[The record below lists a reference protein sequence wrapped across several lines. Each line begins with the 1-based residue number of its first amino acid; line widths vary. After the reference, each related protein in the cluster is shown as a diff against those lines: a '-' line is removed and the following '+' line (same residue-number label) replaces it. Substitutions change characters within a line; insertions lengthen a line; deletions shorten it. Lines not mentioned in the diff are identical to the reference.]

1 MREIRC
7 RDLGFGEKSPFF
19 LPFQSVEKIIST
31 WINCQGKLE
40 LAGQK
45 SEKIGGELT
54 GSSLSFGNSPSLKGF
69 YNFGAGKR
77 IPPKMRYARIRVQ
90 RTLKS

>member
-40 LAGQK
+40 
-45 SEKIGGELT
+45 IGGAE
-54 GSSLSFGNSPSLKGF
+54 
-69 YNFGAGKR
+69 
-77 IPPKMRYARIRVQ
+77 I
-90 RTLKS
+90 